1 MNQNKPISLDGSGF
15 DILKEAVLE
24 LLNQYPGLNGRYIVY
39 ASLTKDGGISME
51 PESGALVYT
60 EQTDILGGVVQ
71 ECQFPFFVV
80 YRIAATNENQ
90 KLGISEFLDSLG
102 AWLCMEPVFIGRAAH
117 QLTNY
122 PELTGGRKI
131 TSVTRFNS
139 YALEPN
145 ENGTQDWVL
154 PVTVKYKHEFSR

>member
-1 MNQNKPISLDGSGF
+1 MTEQKPISLDGSGF
-15 DILKEAVLE
+15 DVLTEAVLE
-24 LLNQYPGLNGRYIVY
+24 LLNQYPGLAGRYISY
-39 ASLTKDGGISME
+39 ASLSKDGGISVE

-90 KLGISEFLDSLG
+90 KLSISEFLDTIG
-102 AWLCMEPVFIGRAAH
+102 AWICKEPITVGRTAH
-117 QLTNY
+117 QLNNY

-131 TSVTRFNS
+131 TGVTRFNS

-154 PVTVKYKHEFSR
+154 PVTVKYIHEFMR